1 MLKRSLISVLLL
13 IIAAVSS
20 QAQKRVSVQAEIKN
34 LADGK
39 VTTVT
44 KRILC
49 DRNGRLVTVSLKPSR
64 FYLIQNLKGEA
75 KLYVPSSNE
84 VYSMIDPMLSSGGEL
99 LYIFLSG
106 HTGDL
111 GLVSAGYMLKSSEY
125 DGEGYLKR
133 TYVTGKQNAAPM
145 VDVVLKDY
153 LPIYTEYKDNSGNT
167 LGKTY
172 LSGYD
177 INSSFVFPTRV
188 TEITYNREKKDS
200 TVTRTVYTL
209 PDISGTDPDFDY
221 QVPKGAKPA
230 ENPLKRLKEAIK

>member
-1 MLKRSLISVLLL
+1 MLRRSLISVLLVL
-13 IIAAVSS
+13 AALSA
-20 QAQKRVSVQAEIKN
+20 QAQKRVSVEAQIKN

-49 DRNGRLVTVSLKPSR
+49 DRSGRLVTVSISPSK

-84 VYSMIDPMLSSGGEL
+84 VYSMIDPMLSSDGEL

-106 HTGDL
+106 HTDDL
-111 GLVSAGYMLKSSEY
+111 GLISMGYMLKSS
-125 DGEGYLKR
+125 DFDSEGYLKR
-133 TYVTGKQNAAPM
+133 TYVTKKQNAAPQ

-153 LPIYTEYKDNSGNT
+153 LPVYTEYKDASGNT

-177 INSSFVFPTRV
+177 LNSSFVFPSRV
-188 TEITYNREKKDS
+188 TEISYNREKKDS
-200 TVTRTVYTL
+200 TVTRTLYTA
-209 PDISGTDPDFDY
+209 PDLSGTDPDFDY

-230 ENPLKRLKEAIK
+230 ENPLKRLKEAVK